1 MHEGGR
7 RKALSWYERYLE
19 EAPSGAYA
27 SEALGREMIVTQEL
41 MGAAAARMV
50 AEDYLH
56 RFPSG
61 TYAGAA
67 RALRQ
72 EP

>member
-1 MHEGGR
+1 MKR
-7 RKALSWYERYLE
+7 IIVSLVAL
-19 EAPSGAYA
+19 
-27 SEALGREMIVTQEL
+27 L

-56 RFPSG
+56 RFPTG